1 MSAPQREMGTIK
13 SYSRGFGFIGRHNC
27 SEDIFFHIKDFRKVP
42 KRRGGVQPEIGM
54 EVCYNIGIGK
64 DGRLAAKDI
73 LEVPEGKRREPCP
86 REVSAYKSRKAA
98 NPPELQGRSRG
109 IIKSQRPHFQY
120 GFIVEEKSQR
130 KVFFRWKSIAFKE
143 FPLRVG
149 EKVDFVM
156 EDEPVI
162 GVVATDIRPY
172 LVQGENIQMDEDRQT
187 EFKSLVSSNSPER
200 QIGAMCNKYL
210 CAFLNSSGGDIFF
223 GVEDCGTVAGLL
235 MSQWQRDTA
244 RKDVDY
250 HLSRFTPPVEPERY
264 RLAFIKVYQ
273 RRTDQELKEITDCFV
288 VRVSAIKPEGKN
300 SCNWYR
306 NSKDDS
312 WIRREAG
319 VQRMPE
325 SMLHAR
331 IEAGSKSNLEQ
342 QVADLKAQLAAAQQS
357 NLHSSNAMSA
367 STPDVS
373 RGARGD
379 GGSSREGRGAGSMGG
394 SMRVDNGSEGGGL
407 EKIVAGAMQMGYT
420 RDKILGAISKVKRT
434 GRPVSLNAVLDQ
446 LG

>member
-1 MSAPQREMGTIK
+1 MSTPKREMGTIK
-13 SYSRGFGFIGRHNC
+13 SYNRGFGFIGRHTC

-54 EVCYNIGIGK
+54 EVCYDIGIGSN
-64 DGRLAAKDI
+64 GRLAAKDI
-73 LEVPEGKRREPCP
+73 MEVPEGKRREPCP
-86 REVSAYKSRKAA
+86 RDSVRSYQSRKAA

-130 KVFFRWKSIAFKE
+130 KVFFRWKSVTFKE

-172 LVQGENIQMDEDRQT
+172 LVQGEHIQMDEDRQT

-200 QIGAMCNKYL
+200 QIGCMCNKYL

-223 GVEDCGTVAGLL
+223 GVEDNGTVSGLL

-244 RKDVDY
+244 RKDVDF
-250 HLSRFTPPVEPERY
+250 HLSHFKPPVEPERY

-273 RRTDQELKEITDCFV
+273 RRPETQELKEITDCFV
-288 VRVSAIKPEGKN
+288 VRVSAISAEEKN
-300 SCNWYR
+300 LASCNWYS
-306 NSKDDS
+306 NSRDEA

-319 VQRMPE
+319 VQKMPM
-325 SMLHAR
+325 SMLQAR
-331 IEAGSKSNLEQ
+331 IEAGNKSNLEK
-342 QVADLKAQLAAAQQS
+342 QVADLKAQLAAATQS
-357 NLHSSNAMSA
+357 NNLQASAPGNPMSVSA
-367 STPDVS
+367 PDVS
-373 RGARGD
+373 RGGRA
-379 GGSSREGRGAGSMGG
+379 GRGTVGAIGG
-394 SMRVDNGSEGGGL
+394 SMRMDSSE
-407 EKIVAGAMQMGYT
+407 EKIVTEAMQMEYT
-420 RDKILGAISKVKRT
+420 REKILDAVSRVKKS
-434 GRPVSLNAVLDQ
+434 GRLVSLNAVLDE